1 MDKLQCMEAF
11 VRVAQS
17 GSFIQ
22 AAEQLGV
29 ARSVVSTRIQ
39 QLEKFVDAPLFHRNT
54 RSVRLSDIGAK
65 YYDECVDLL
74 KRFDVLVNAMA
85 LAKNDLTGKLRIHLV
100 PGFGL
105 GYFSKKL
112 SLFTHAYTDI
122 ELDLVVS
129 DKVVDPVS
137 AGFDVAFQIFPPK
150 GESLVD
156 RKIFHVNRVFCASPE
171 FIEKYGKPDTPYQLS
186 QFEIGYYSDYPERN
200 RLKFLID
207 GKLQEIPVSARIQ
220 STSIHLLHDF
230 AETGGGIVCLP
241 TIVAKESLL
250 EGRLVSVLTD
260 YPLPAYSLRA
270 VFPPNSK
277 NIKKVRRIIDFLSKN
292 ISRQP
297 EWDEEL
303 IAKGCLSPL
312 VASLNEYRNPLP
324 NADTHRADGIT
335 TA

>member
-29 ARSVVSTRIQ
+29 ARSVISTRIQ

-54 RSVRLSDIGAK
+54 RSVRLSDIGEK

-74 KRFDVLVNAMA
+74 NRFDTLVDAMA
-85 LAKNDLTGKLRIHLV
+85 MAKNDLKGKLRIHLV

-112 SLFTHAYTDI
+112 SLFTQAYTDI

-137 AGFDVAFQIFPPK
+137 CGFDVAFQIFPPK
-150 GESLVD
+150 GESLID
-156 RKIFHVNRVFCASPE
+156 RKIFHVNRVFCASPD
-171 FIEKYGKPDTPYQLS
+171 FISRFGEPQTPAELS
-186 QFEIGYYSDYPERN
+186 RFELGYYSGYPERN
-200 RLKFLID
+200 RIKFFSQ
-207 GKLQEIPVSARIQ
+207 GKLQETPISARIN
-220 STSIHLLHDF
+220 SSSIHLLHDF
-230 AETGGGIVCLP
+230 ALTGGGIVCLP

-260 YPLPAYSLRA
+260 YPVPAYSLRA

-277 NIKKVRRIIDFLSKN
+277 NIKKVRHIIDFLSEH
-292 ISRQP
+292 ISKLP
-297 EWDEEL
+297 EWDEQL

-312 VASLNEYRNPLP
+312 VASLNEHRNALP
-324 NADTHRADGIT
+324 DTDTHRAHRIT